1 MNHDRTEAG
10 PAVACIVP
18 FRVPIQEKAQVLCV
32 LRLFYGFHPDTRDW
46 ATTRECSSI
55 LAVMA
60 KAVSRLRR
68 AACPVIFGARRVS
81 THSRNESHCNA
92 KGSAFVIGNCSN
104 EICRSAPTLQI
115 TASCRP

>member
-1 MNHDRTEAG
+1 MNRNRTDG
-10 PAVACIVP
+10 RPAVARIVA
-18 FRVPIQEKAQVLCV
+18 FGVPVEEKAQVLCF

-68 AACPVIFGARRVS
+68 AACPVILGVWRLS
-81 THSRNESHCNA
+81 TQSRNESHCNA
-92 KGSAFVIGNCSN
+92 SGSALVTGTCSN
-104 EICRSAPTLQI
+104 EIRRSAPTLQI
-115 TASCRP
+115 T

>member
-1 MNHDRTEAG
+1 MKGYRNDAG
-10 PAVACIVP
+10 PAVAGMVL
-18 FRVPIQEKAQVLCV
+18 FRVPVQEKAQILCG

-68 AACPVIFGARRVS
+68 AACPLIFGAWRVS
-81 THSRNESHCNA
+81 TQSRNESHCNA
-92 KGSAFVIGNCSN
+92 SGSALVTGSCSN
-104 EICRSAPTLQI
+104 
-115 TASCRP
+115 